1 MDIVKLGLRNPAA
14 LAVAVMIVLG
24 AGLWSIFTLPV
35 QLFPDI
41 EQPTL
46 GIEASWRSA
55 SPQEVESEILEP
67 IEDVMKGLPG
77 VTEMRGFANPGGA
90 FVELEFDAKTDM
102 QQTMLDVI
110 SRLNRLPTMPADSD
124 PPRLVM
130 GGGGGGGNANEM
142 LIYYFVQKLPG
153 SAGVLTDHYQYLIE
167 DLIPRIEAIDG
178 VARVDFGGQAE
189 APQQEVQIIFDPFR
203 MAQFGITIPAV
214 SGLVGRAQ
222 DVTGGFVDDGRRIYT
237 VRYKGRFQP
246 DHLGDLVLEWREGR
260 PVKLSDVAE
269 IKVQLG
275 RQWQYAYQNGNEA
288 IGLRIIRR
296 EGANVLATLNE
307 VKSFMANVR
316 DTEMPAKGLTNNQSF
331 DPSVY
336 INNAIGLLSGNL
348 VSGILLAVA
357 ALWLFLRRTQL
368 TLLIAMTIPISLLSL
383 FAVLSLTG
391 RSINVISLAGLA
403 FAIGMVIDSAIV
415 VLENIVRMRD
425 RGMSPN
431 DASHEGTRR
440 VISAL
445 FASTATTVVT
455 FVPIVFM
462 REVEGQIFADLALTI
477 AVGVTISLI
486 VCATVLP
493 VAAAKFMKVTPRM
506 SGEARWVDWM
516 SLKIMDL
523 TSTNK
528 KRAAVIAGLVT
539 LSLGGSWLL
548 FPSMSYLP
556 PVKRD
561 SVDAFLN
568 FPVGTSVDLGREEVA
583 KVIVDRLMPYY
594 NGEKQP
600 KAKNF
605 YVLGWPGG
613 GTIAVRLE
621 DDTRLEEMMG
631 IVRNDI
637 LAGFP
642 DMQGFA
648 NRGNL
653 FGGLGA
659 EGNVSI
665 LLQSSD
671 AEGLS
676 EAAAKGLAL
685 LREKL
690 PDVQSWS
697 QPNPEMAQPELAV
710 TPNDRRIAEVG
721 WTRTQVG
728 QTVRA
733 LGDGLWL
740 GEHFDGQN
748 RLDII
753 LRSPAWTGPEE
764 LEQIPVAT
772 PSGAIVPLGDLVD
785 VTRTV
790 GPSNISR
797 VDGKRTITLNLQ
809 PGENVALEDVLTT
822 LRTDIEPQLRSFMP
836 ADGTVRYG
844 GSADRLD
851 ATVSA
856 MGKNFVI
863 ALGLLFLLMA
873 LLFRSAKD
881 SAMVMISIPLATVGG
896 LAVLDLTNL
905 FTFQPLD
912 LLTMIGFIILLGIVV
927 NNAILLVDETR
938 MCEAEGKGR
947 AEAVHMALRSRIQ
960 PIFMGTLTTVAGMA
974 PMIVVPGEGSVI
986 YRGIAAVITGGLAV
1000 STVFTLLL
1008 LPALL
1013 RMGEKDRAVA
1023 EPEPDY
1029 GEKVTRMAAE

>member
-1 MDIVKLGLRNPAA
+1 MDVIKLGLRNPAA
-14 LAVAVMIVLG
+14 LAVAVLLTVGLG
-24 AGLWSIFTLPV
+24 IWSALTLPV

-41 EQPTL
+41 RQPTL
-46 GIEASWRSA
+46 GIEATWRAA

-67 IEDVMKGLPG
+67 IENVLKGLPG
-77 VTEMRGFANPGGA
+77 VTQMRGFANPGGA
-90 FVELEFDAKTDM
+90 FVGLEFDARTDM

-110 SRLNRLPTMPADSD
+110 SRLNRLPSMPADAD
-124 PPRLVM
+124 PPRLIM
-130 GGGGGGGNANEM
+130 GGGDNANET
-142 LIYYFVQKLPG
+142 LIYYFIQKLPG
-153 SAGVLTDHYQYLIE
+153 TDGALSDHYHYLTE
-167 DLIPRIEAIDG
+167 DVIPRIEAIPG
-178 VARVDFGGQAE
+178 VARVNFGDQAE

-203 MAQFGITIPAV
+203 MAQYGITIPAV
-214 SGLVGRAQ
+214 SSLVGRAQ

-246 DHLGDLVLEWREGR
+246 DQFIDLVLEWREGR
-260 PVKLSDVAE
+260 PVRLGDVAE
-269 IKVQLG
+269 VKVQLG
-275 RQWQYAYQNGNEA
+275 RQWQYGFQNGNEA
-288 IGLRIIRR
+288 IGLRIVRR
-296 EGANVLATLNE
+296 EGANVLATLND
-307 VKSFMANVR
+307 VKTLMAELR
-316 DTEMPAKGLTNNQSF
+316 DGEMKARGLTNNQSF

-336 INNAIGLLSGNL
+336 IENAIGLLTGNIL
-348 VSGILLAVA
+348 SGIVLAVA

-368 TLLIAMTIPISLLSL
+368 TLLVAITIPISLLSL

-425 RGMSPN
+425 RGLSN
-431 DASHEGTRR
+431 EEASHQGTKR

-445 FASTATTVVT
+445 SASTATTVVT

-477 AVGVTISLI
+477 AVGVTISLL

-493 VAAAKFMKVTPRM
+493 VAAARFMHVTPRM
-506 SGEARWVDWM
+506 GGEARWVEWL
-516 SLKIMDL
+516 SWRIMDL
-523 TSTNK
+523 TRDNRR
-528 KRAAVIAGLVT
+528 RAAVIAGLVT

-561 SVDAFLN
+561 SVDAFIN
-568 FPVGTSVDLGREEVA
+568 FPVGTSVDLAKAEVA
-583 KVIVDRLMPYY
+583 EIVVDRLMPYY
-594 NGEKQP
+594 HGEKQP
-600 KAKNF
+600 RVKNF
-605 YVLGWPGG
+605 YFLGWPGG
-613 GTIAVRLE
+613 GSVAVRLE
-621 DDTRLEEMMG
+621 DDTRLDEMME

-642 DMQGFA
+642 DIQVFA

-665 LLQSSD
+665 LLQSAD
-671 AEGLS
+671 AAGLS
-676 EAAAKGLAL
+676 EAATKGLAL
-685 LREKL
+685 LREKM

-697 QPNPEMAQPELAV
+697 NPNPEMAQPELTV
-710 TPNDRRIAEVG
+710 SPNDRRIAEVG
-721 WTRTQVG
+721 WTRSQVG
-728 QTVRA
+728 QVVRA

-753 LRSPAWTGPEE
+753 LRSHDWTGPEE
-764 LEQIPVAT
+764 LEQVLIAT
-772 PSGAIVPLGDLVD
+772 PSGAVVPLGDLVG
-785 VTRTV
+785 VERTV
-790 GPSNISR
+790 GPSNITR
-797 VDGKRTITLNLQ
+797 VDGRRTIMLNMQ
-809 PGENVALEDVLTT
+809 PGENVALEDVMT
-822 LRTDIEPQLRSFMP
+822 LLRSEIEPQLRSFLP
-836 ADGTVRYG
+836 ADGTLRYG

-851 ATVSA
+851 ATVAA
-856 MGKNFVI
+856 MGKNFII

-896 LAVLDLTNL
+896 LALLDVTNL

-938 MCEAEGKGR
+938 RCEAEGQSR
-947 AEAVHMALRSRIQ
+947 AESVHQALRSRIQ
-960 PIFMGTLTTVAGMA
+960 PIFMGAVTTVAGMA

-986 YRGIAAVITGGLAV
+986 YRGIAAVIMGGLAV
-1000 STVFTLLL
+1000 STLFTLLL

-1013 RMGEKDRAVA
+1013 RVGEKDGRQAVPATGPGAPA
-1023 EPEPDY
+1023 E
-1029 GEKVTRMAAE
+1029 RLAAE

>member
-1 MDIVKLGLRNPAA
+1 MDVIKLGLRNPAA
-14 LAVAVMIVLG
+14 LAVAVLLVVGLG
-24 AGLWSIFTLPV
+24 VWSALTLPV
-35 QLFPDI
+35 QLFP
-41 EQPTL
+41 EVKQPTL
-46 GIEASWRSA
+46 GIEASWRAA

-77 VTEMRGFANPGGA
+77 VTEMQGFANPGGA
-90 FVELEFDAKTDM
+90 FVSLEFDAKTDM

-110 SRLNRLPTMPADSD
+110 SRLNRIPSRPADAD
-124 PPRLVM
+124 PPRLIM
-130 GGGGGGGNANEM
+130 GGGDNANET
-142 LIYYFVQKLPG
+142 LIYYFVQKMPG
-153 SAGVLTDHYQYLIE
+153 TPGILTDHYHYIIE
-167 DLIPRIEAIDG
+167 DVIPRIEAIQG

-189 APQQEVQIIFDPFR
+189 APQQEVQIIFDPFK
-203 MAQFGITIPAV
+203 MAQYGVTIPTV

-237 VRYKGRFQP
+237 VRYKGRFKPEQFS
-246 DHLGDLVLEWREGR
+246 DLVLEWRDGR
-260 PVKLSDVAE
+260 PVKLGDVAE
-269 IKVQLG
+269 VKVQLG
-275 RQWQYAYQNGNEA
+275 RQWQYAFQNGNEA
-288 IGLRIIRR
+288 IGLRVIRR
-296 EGANVLATLNE
+296 EGANVLATLTE
-307 VKSFMANVR
+307 VKELMAEMR
-316 DTEMPAKGLTNNQSF
+316 DGEMKAKGLTNNQSF

-336 INNAIGLLSGNL
+336 IESAIGLLTGNL
-348 VSGILLAVA
+348 LSGILLAVGV
-357 ALWLFLRRTQL
+357 LWLFLRRTQL
-368 TLLIAMTIPISLLSL
+368 TLLVAMTIPISLLSL
-383 FAVLSLTG
+383 FAVLAITG

-403 FAIGMVIDSAIV
+403 FAVGMVIDSAIV

-425 RGMSPN
+425 RGMAN
-431 DASHEGTRR
+431 DEASHEGTRR
-440 VISAL
+440 VIKAL
-445 FASTATTVVT
+445 FASTATTVIT

-493 VAAAKFMKVTPRM
+493 VATAKLMKVTPRM
-506 SGEARWVDWM
+506 AGEARWVEWL

-523 TSTNK
+523 TATNK
-528 KRAAVIAGLVT
+528 KRAAVVAGLVT
-539 LSLGGSWLL
+539 LSLGGSYLL

-568 FPVGTSVDLGREEVA
+568 FPVGTSVDLSREEVA
-583 KVIVDRLMPYY
+583 KVIVDRFMPYY
-594 NGEKQP
+594 TGEKLP

-613 GTIAVRLE
+613 GSIAVRLE
-621 DDTRLEEMMG
+621 DDTKLDEMMG
-631 IVRNDI
+631 IVKNEI

-642 DMQGFA
+642 DVQGFA

-671 AEGLS
+671 AAGLS
-676 EAAAKGLAL
+676 EAASKGLAL

-697 QPNPEMAQPELAV
+697 NPNPEMAQPQLTV
-710 TPNDRRIAEVG
+710 IPNDRRISEVG
-721 WTRTQVG
+721 WTRVQVG
-728 QTVRA
+728 QAVRA

-764 LEQIPVAT
+764 LEQVPVAT
-772 PSGAIVPLGDLVD
+772 PSGTVVPLGQLVS
-785 VTRTV
+785 VTREV
-790 GPSNISR
+790 GPSSITR
-797 VDGKRTITLNLQ
+797 VDGRRTITLNLQ
-809 PGENVALEDVLTT
+809 PGENIALEDVMTMLK
-822 LRTDIEPQLRSFMP
+822 RDIEPQLRAFLP
-836 ADGTVRYG
+836 VDGTLRYG

-851 ATVSA
+851 ATVFA
-856 MGKNFVI
+856 MGKNFII

-873 LLFRSAKD
+873 LTFKSVKD

-896 LAVLDLTNL
+896 LALLDLTNL

-938 MCEAEGKGR
+938 LCEAEGKGR
-947 AEAVHMALRSRIQ
+947 AEAVHQALRSRIQ

-1013 RMGEKDRAVA
+1013 RMGEKDRRAVE

-1029 GEKVTRMAAE
+1029 GQKVTRLAAE